1 MGLAGPGWA
10 GLGIRCASLE
20 AHVLGTMNSR
30 HPPPETRN
38 QKPETRNPPPETRNQ
53 KPETRNPPPET
64 RNQKP
69 ETRNQKP
76 ETFKPRKKFH
86 PFSPLI
92 MNIGFDTILASTR
105 QTLSK
110 RCEAS
115 PARVGP

>member
-30 HPPPETRN
+30 H
-38 QKPETRNPPPETRNQ
+38 
-53 KPETRNPPPET
+53 PPPET